1 LRLAGRE
8 TCLPKEATLMEPVK
22 PVEPIEP
29 FETLDPANQDDL
41 RRLAH
46 RMVDDAFDD
55 LRSLRERPVWRPMP
69 DDVRA
74 AFRSPVPR
82 EGTGAEAAYAQYRS
96 TVAPYLMGN
105 DHPRFW
111 GWYMGNGTMMG
122 ALGAFLA
129 AAANPN
135 LGGGNHSAI
144 EVEKQVVRWCAELL
158 GLPLDA
164 GGIMVSGA
172 SMANLVG
179 WTVARHVHAGVD
191 VRADGVVALPQPLV
205 AYSSVEVH
213 SCHARSAELLGLGSQ
228 ALRLVPTDTE
238 YRIDL
243 AALRRAIAEDR
254 AAGKKPFLVVGNAGT
269 INTGAMDDLV
279 ALADLCAEEKLWFHV
294 DGAIGALVGL
304 APALAPLVRGIER
317 ADSVA
322 LDLHKWMHVPFEAG
336 MALVRDAEAHRATFA
351 TTPAYLAQAPRGLA
365 GGATWLSN
373 FGVQLS
379 RDFKALKVWLSWM
392 ERGVDAYGRMMQR
405 NVDQARSLVE
415 RIEREPMFE
424 LLAPVVLDIVCFRV
438 RPEGWSEDQVDAL
451 NRELLMRMHE
461 SGVAVPS
468 YSTLQ
473 GRYCLRVAIGN
484 HRARQEDFDVFVDT
498 LLKMA
503 GELVSEVAA

>member
-1 LRLAGRE
+1 MLDRV
-8 TCLPKEATLMEPVK
+8 EA
-22 PVEPIEP
+22 VEPIEP
-29 FETLDPANQDDL
+29 FETLDPVDQDDL

-46 RMVDDAFDD
+46 RMIDDAFDD
-55 LRSLRERPVWRPMP
+55 LASLRERPVWRPMP
-69 DDVRA
+69 DEARA
-74 AFRSPVPR
+74 AFETPVPR
-82 EGTGAEAAYAQYRS
+82 DGLGANAAYAQYRS
-96 TVAPYLMGN
+96 VIDPYLMGN

-111 GWYMGNGTMMG
+111 GWYMGAGTMMG

-129 AAANPN
+129 AARNPN
-135 LGGGNHSAI
+135 LAGGNHSGG

-158 GLPLDA
+158 GFPA
-164 GGIMVSGA
+164 ESGGLMVSGA

-191 VRADGVVALPQPLV
+191 VRAEGVAAAPRALV

-213 SCHARSAELLGLGSQ
+213 SCHARAAEMLGLGSR
-228 ALRLVPTDTE
+228 ALRLVPTDSA

-269 INTGAMDDLV
+269 INTGSVDDLD
-279 ALADLCAEEKLWFHV
+279 ALADLCAEEGLWFHV

-304 APALAPLVRGIER
+304 APALAPLMRGIER

-336 MALVRDAEAHRATFA
+336 MAIVRNKAAHRATFA
-351 TTPAYLAQAPRGLA
+351 TSPAYLAQASRGLA
-365 GGATWLSN
+365 GGAEWRSN
-373 FGVQLS
+373 FGIELS

-405 NVDQARSLVE
+405 NVDQARYLAE
-415 RIEREPMFE
+415 RVEREPLLE

-438 RPEGWSEDQVDAL
+438 RPDGWSEERIDAL
-451 NRELLMRMHE
+451 NKELLMRMHE

-473 GRYCLRVAIGN
+473 GKYCLRVAIGN
-484 HRARQEDFDVFVDT
+484 HRSRFEDFDLFVDT
-498 LLKMA
+498 LLAQAQEWMA
-503 GELVSEVAA
+503 ANAG

>member
-1 LRLAGRE
+1 MDS
-8 TCLPKEATLMEPVK
+8 T
-22 PVEPIEP
+22 EP
-29 FETLDPANQDDL
+29 FETLDPTDLGHL

-55 LRSLRERPVWRPMP
+55 VVSLRERPVWRPMP
-69 DDVRA
+69 DEVRS
-74 AFRSPVPR
+74 AFEAPVPR
-82 EGTGAEAAYAQYRS
+82 DGVGADAAYAQYRA
-96 TVAPYLMGN
+96 TIAPYMMGN

-111 GWYMGNGTMMG
+111 GWYMGNGTMVG

-129 AAANPN
+129 AVANPN
-135 LGGGNHSAI
+135 LGGGNHSAV

-158 GLPLDA
+158 GYPTDA
-164 GGIMVSGA
+164 GGLMVSGA

-191 VRADGVVALPQPLV
+191 VRADGVAAAQPLV

-213 SCHARSAELLGLGSQ
+213 SCHARAAELLGLGSR
-228 ALRLVPTDTE
+228 ALRLVPTDAE

-243 AALRRAIAEDR
+243 PALRHAIAEDR
-254 AAGKKPFLVVGNAGT
+254 AAGKKPFLVIGNAGT
-269 INTGAMDDLV
+269 INTGSVDDLV
-279 ALADLCAEEKLWFHV
+279 ALADLCAEEGMWFHV

-304 APALAPLVRGIER
+304 SPALAPLMRGIER
-317 ADSVA
+317 ADSIA

-379 RDFKALKVWLSWM
+379 RDFKALKVWLSWT
-392 ERGVDAYGRMMQR
+392 ERGVEAYGRIMQR
-405 NVDQARSLVE
+405 NVAQAHYLAE
-415 RIEREPMFE
+415 RIEREPLLE

-438 RPEGWSEDQVDAL
+438 RPPGWSEERIDAL
-451 NRELLMRMHE
+451 NQELLMRMHE
-461 SGVAVPS
+461 SGVAIPS

-484 HRARQEDFDVFVDT
+484 HRARHEDFDLFVDT
-498 LLKMA
+498 LLTMTR
-503 GELVSEVAA
+503 ELAEAHAA

>member
-1 LRLAGRE
+1 MVDHDPTSR
-8 TCLPKEATLMEPVK
+8 ATA
-22 PVEPIEP
+22 P
-29 FETLDPANQDDL
+29 FETLDPTDPSAL

-46 RMVDDAFDD
+46 RMIDDAFDD
-55 LRSLRERPVWRPMP
+55 LASRRDRPVWQPMP
-69 DDVRA
+69 ETVRDGFQA
-74 AFRSPVPR
+74 PVPR
-82 EGTGAEAAYAQYRS
+82 DGVGAEAAYAQYRADI
-96 TVAPYLMGN
+96 APYLMGN

-111 GWYMGNGTMMG
+111 GWYMGTGTMTG

-135 LGGGNHSAI
+135 LGGGNHSAV
-144 EVEKQVVRWCAELL
+144 EVEKQVVRWCAEIL
-158 GLPLDA
+158 GVPLDA

-191 VRADGVVALPQPLV
+191 VRAEGVAAAPAPLV
-205 AYSSVEVH
+205 AYASAEVH
-213 SCHARSAELLGLGSQ
+213 SCHARAAELLGLGSRS
-228 ALRLVPTDTE
+228 LRLVPTDDA

-254 AAGKKPFLVVGNAGT
+254 AAGRKPFLVVGNAGT
-269 INTGAMDDLV
+269 INTGAVDDLN
-279 ALADLCAEEKLWFHV
+279 ALADLCAEEGIWFHV
-294 DGAIGALVGL
+294 DGAIGAMVGL

-336 MALVRDAEAHRATFA
+336 VVLVRDAQAQLAAFT
-351 TTPAYLAQAPRGLA
+351 TTPSYLAQAPRGLA

-392 ERGVDAYGRMMQR
+392 ERGVDVYGRMMQR
-405 NVDQARSLVE
+405 NVDQAKRLAARV
-415 RIEREPMFE
+415 EREPMLE

-438 RPEGWSEDQVDAL
+438 RPEGWSEERIDAL

-468 YSTLQ
+468 YSVLG

-484 HRARQEDFDVFVDT
+484 HRSRDDDFDLFVDA
-498 LLKMA
+498 LLTMA
-503 GELVSEVAA
+503 KDVAQAM